1 MSQKRREKIIT
12 IGALVLLL
20 IIIFFAGY
28 KLHQNALEVMRENQ
42 DPLEKDCQKI
52 FTAMRTEL
60 VYAHDV
66 TNNRHQPNKK
76 HNWHCLYIQ
85 NGILYKD
92 KHPIFKEEWFDDR
105 QVAMTYVGYIRS
117 KSRID
122 FTLTIT
128 EKGRSYS
135 MRQSLKLLSI
145 DLKNSIDKRLPTGE
159 ETYDLSVD
167 HTKLNKKKY
176 KLYYYN

>member
-28 KLHQNALEVMRENQ
+28 KLHQNALEVMHENQ
-42 DPLEKDCQKI
+42 DPLEKDCRKI
-52 FTAMRTEL
+52 FAFMRGEM

-66 TNNRHQPNKK
+66 TNNRHRPNKK
-76 HNWHCLYIQ
+76 HDWHCLYIQ

-92 KHPIFKEEWFDDR
+92 KHPIFKEEWFEDR

-117 KSRID
+117 K
-122 FTLTIT
+122 
-128 EKGRSYS
+128 
-135 MRQSLKLLSI
+135 
-145 DLKNSIDKRLPTGE
+145 
-159 ETYDLSVD
+159 
-167 HTKLNKKKY
+167 
-176 KLYYYN
+176 